1 MERRGGKE
9 KSEKGGKE
17 ARGYKGK
24 RDGME
29 GERMGRGGDGKE
41 GTGRQI
47 EREGEV
53 GKEQEGSGQEW
64 KREAGKARGGK

>member
-1 MERRGGKE
+1 MHIYFHRHFLGKEGGGNSKRRKGTEGIQWKKRWQVMERRGGKE

-29 GERMGRGGDGKE
+29 GERMGRG
-41 GTGRQI
+41 
-47 EREGEV
+47 
-53 GKEQEGSGQEW
+53 
-64 KREAGKARGGK
+64 